1 VTDTDDNILARLV
14 REPIEIQHISSWL
27 GEPNCGAVLLFCGNV
42 REYNRGKNVARI
54 DYHAHETMALSELR
68 KVAHFLVHHGATRAV
83 AIHRLGSLDV
93 SEMSILLGIALPHRK
108 TGFGLLEQGMEM
120 IKSTVPIWKHEHY
133 QDGTVEW
140 IEGS

>member
-1 VTDTDDNILARLV
+1 MTDSGDNILARLV
-14 REPIEIQHISSWL
+14 REPIDIQQFSNWL
-27 GEPNCGAVLLFCGNV
+27 GEPDCGAVLLFCGNV
-42 REYNRGKNVARI
+42 REQNRGKGVARI
-54 DYHAHETMALSELR
+54 DYHAHESMALSELK
-68 KVAHFLVHHGATRAV
+68 KVTHFLVQNGATRSV
-83 AIHRLGSLDV
+83 AIHRLGSLEV